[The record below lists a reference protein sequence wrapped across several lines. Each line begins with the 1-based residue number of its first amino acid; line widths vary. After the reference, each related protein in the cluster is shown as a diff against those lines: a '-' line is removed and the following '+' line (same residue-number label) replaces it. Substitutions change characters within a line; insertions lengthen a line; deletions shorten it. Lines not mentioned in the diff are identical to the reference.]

1 MPFVSDSSILL
12 NKDFYLSMKESIDSL
27 RHRIEQSVVGQSRL
41 IERLLVGVLTG
52 GHLLIEGPPGLA
64 KTTAVRA
71 LADGMA
77 MSFRRIQ
84 FTPDMIPG
92 DITGTEIYLP
102 GDGAFRFVRGPIF
115 SEIILADEI
124 NRAPPKVQSALLEAM
139 QERQVTVGGTSHALP
154 DTFMVIATQNP
165 LEQEGTYPL
174 PEAQLDRFQMRV
186 RVDYPSPAEELA
198 ILRLARTAD
207 AHPAAPAALDR
218 ERLLSARSAAA
229 ATYVDEMLERYAV
242 ALVGST
248 REPGERDE
256 ELASWLSHGA
266 SPRATLALI
275 EAARARAWL
284 RGRDFVEPD
293 DIIALAPDVLAHR
306 IGLTFAARAAGASAE
321 DIVERLIACVPV
333 P

>member
-1 MPFVSDSSILL
+1 
-12 NKDFYLSMKESIDSL
+12 MKASIDSL
-27 RHRIEQSVVGQSRL
+27 RSRIERSVVGQSRL
-41 IERLLVGVLTG
+41 IERLLIGTLTG
-52 GHLLIEGPPGLA
+52 GHILIEGPPGLA

-71 LADGMA
+71 LADGLA

-102 GDGAFRFVRGPIF
+102 GEGAFRFVRGPLF
-115 SEIILADEI
+115 SEIVLADEI

-139 QERQVTVGGTSHALP
+139 QERQITVGGTSHALP

-174 PEAQLDRFQMRV
+174 PEAQLDRFQLRV
-186 RVDYPSPAEELA
+186 RVDYPSPEEELA
-198 ILRLARTAD
+198 ILRLARDGANTEAS
-207 AHPAAPAALDR
+207 AALDR
-218 ERLLSARSAAA
+218 EQLLAARTAVR

-242 ALVGST
+242 ALVGAT
-248 REPGERDE
+248 RKPGERDE
-256 ELASWLSHGA
+256 SLAPWLSHGA
-266 SPRATLALI
+266 SPRATLALV

-321 DIVERLIACVPV
+321 DIIERLVACVPV

>member
-1 MPFVSDSSILL
+1 
-12 NKDFYLSMKESIDSL
+12 MKESIDSL
-27 RHRIEQSVVGQSRL
+27 RHHIERSVIGQARL
-41 IERLLVGVLTG
+41 IERLLVGVLAG
-52 GHLLIEGPPGLA
+52 GHLLIEGAPGLA

-71 LADGMA
+71 LADGLA

-102 GDGAFRFVRGPIF
+102 ADGGFRFVRGPVF
-115 SEIILADEI
+115 SEIVLADEI

-139 QERQVTVGGTSHALP
+139 QEHQVTVGGTSHELP
-154 DTFMVIATQNP
+154 ATFMVIATQNP

-186 RVDYPSPAEELA
+186 RVDYPSAEEELA
-198 ILRLARTAD
+198 ILHLPRD
-207 AHPAAPAALDR
+207 GDNPPAVAFAPLDR
-218 ERLLSARSAAA
+218 ERLLAAREAARA
-229 ATYVDEMLERYAV
+229 VYIDEMLERYAV
-242 ALVGST
+242 ALVGAT
-248 REPGERDE
+248 RRPGERDE
-256 ELASWLSHGA
+256 ELESWLSHGA
-266 SPRATLALI
+266 SPRATLALSA
-275 EAARARAWL
+275 AARARAWL

-306 IGLTFAARAAGASAE
+306 LGLTFAARAAGAGAE
-321 DIVERLIACVPV
+321 DIVERLLACVPV